1 MQALLNAIVTWL
13 SINFGLPA
21 NYDLPKI
28 KFAAPMEIAFIR
40 YGAFSAV
47 RRREVTTAYAALPAA
62 QRQSVVSVYQDKEKS
77 IVLPLGW
84 KGVTP
89 ADISILVHEMVHHLQ
104 NSARLHYACP
114 QEREALAY
122 AAQEKWLGLFG
133 RSLHSD
139 FDIDEMTLVVSTRC
153 LY

>member
-1 MQALLNAIVTWL
+1 
-13 SINFGLPA
+13 
-21 NYDLPKI
+21 
-28 KFAAPMEIAFIR
+28 
-40 YGAFSAV
+40 
-47 RRREVTTAYAALPAA
+47 
-62 QRQSVVSVYQDKEKS
+62 VVSVYQDKEKS